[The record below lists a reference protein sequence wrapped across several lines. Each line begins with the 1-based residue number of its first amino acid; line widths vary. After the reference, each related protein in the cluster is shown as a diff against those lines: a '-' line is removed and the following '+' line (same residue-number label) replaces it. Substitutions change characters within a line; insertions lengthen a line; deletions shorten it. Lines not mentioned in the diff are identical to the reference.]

1 MSTPETYGRNRQ
13 SIADLEQDLYDIF
26 QDHPQCQFN
35 DSSEP
40 VIPGDA
46 LVDVLRTFSSSHNAA
61 ELMTRDEEE
70 QLTTLIASNP
80 GLQVT
85 PQVLMQF
92 IAMQTTIS
100 PRHTPEESPPP
111 SGAEADFDERGRSEE
126 RDYDDGMNS
135 RSSSRDS
142 NATYYRTSSRGP
154 PPPPKTPRDS
164 VFDTGRRQRTT
175 PLNNNQHIA
184 PSSWSRRPPP
194 SRRKSDAGHSRSA
207 SDSES
212 VTSPSSYNRT
222 PGRSRAP
229 SNPTSPTFSSPPLAK
244 SISSPPF
251 GATPSRPHSRA
262 QSQPQSHFASFE
274 STANDYYGSSP
285 ERELD
290 HRQIGL
296 MSPPPSD
303 ASFDDETPF
312 HEQISSLPMPRN
324 GDDSDSDDDIVAD
337 HLLGL
342 VMDRSAASSTV
353 SLDMQERIDAL
364 QRMNTDLGR
373 KLLEAERTLQNRL
386 ADHEQEL
393 EEMQSRLEEAR
404 SELSA
409 TKREEKELRSKE
421 RTNSTQIAALESEI
435 AKLQKSLDTARTSY
449 QSLQKQYQEQCSES
463 ERYRNTLRRRDQ
475 EIKDF
480 QEAANLQSLEAQ
492 KWAREQMTYE
502 ERIAIL
508 ESELVVAQQAQAQ
521 LDEQKQE
528 NMMLKETI
536 DRMRFDMDELR
547 NSAHS
552 LDKGGTGSGTAS
564 AHGSVSKSLGAELLS
579 KMKDGRWDMED
590 EEDEEEQSSIEM
602 DATPEED
609 ETESEDYVQTIIT
622 RTKRKVASRATKIET
637 LKIDEVKE
645 YSDTG
650 TQHEPDEFTSTTAVQ
665 TDAPPKILTASFSVQ
680 TEEPPVSTTSIQTE
694 LEPTPIPAV
703 VITVEREIQTDEW
716 QPEVSSSGQ
725 STEDEDDALA
735 SSSSTLL
742 PPTPRAQSEHLH
754 PHTHDLPP
762 AYDKVTGEDMAL
774 RVANETLKTWHPG
787 LKLPIEPLVGGIS
800 EDVVED
806 WKALKEELG
815 VECAAI
821 EKLVEESA
829 RAGPGQARSSRE
841 GRAGRRK
848 SGRFYNIYN
857 TYVYGGDPDSGSGS
871 GSIIGGQL
879 LICVGASALVA
890 FLMGQAMAPQYSIPG
905 GVTYYDRAA
914 WSSFNSMQAAGEGF
928 AGDSTTAVWSF
939 LGRLGG
945 MPRAPSGAGPHKVA
959 AVLTPEQP
967 ILPSPAPSF
976 FAVSPLLFSP
986 IPASHNTRPCCSTTP
1001 ALPCR
1006 LPRPVYMSIC
1016 ASPRYLSIERSML
1029 ILCPFIATP
1038 YVPYCPISLA
1048 ICQFRTSLSLAF
1060 VSPHHSGALGWLP
1073 SPTRCLYNACSLNS
1087 YRLPRF

>member
-1 MSTPETYGRNRQ
+1 MSRRRTRLYATDASSQPETYGRNRQ
-13 SIADLEQDLYDIF
+13 SIADLEQELYDIF

-35 DSSEP
+35 DSNEP

-46 LVDVLRTFSSSHNAA
+46 LVDVLRTFSQGHNAL

-70 QLTTLIASNP
+70 QLTSLIASNP

-85 PQVLMQF
+85 PQVLIQF
-92 IAMQTTIS
+92 IAMQTTVS
-100 PRHTPEESPPP
+100 PHHSPDDSPPQ
-111 SGAEADFDERGRSEE
+111 STTAADFDERGRSED
-126 RDYDDGMNS
+126 RDYDGMNS

-142 NATYYRTSSRGP
+142 TATYYRSSSRGP
-154 PPPPKTPRDS
+154 PPPPKTPFDS
-164 VFDTGRRQRTT
+164 GRRQRTT
-175 PLNNNQHIA
+175 PLNNNTA

-194 SRRKSDAGHSRSA
+194 SRRKSDAGHSRA
-207 SDSES
+207 LSDSES
-212 VTSPSSYNRT
+212 VSSSPTAYNRT

-229 SNPTSPTFSSPPLAK
+229 SNPTSPTFTSPPLAK

-251 GATPSRPHSRA
+251 GGPSRPHSRA
-262 QSQPQSHFASFE
+262 QSQPQSHFASFD
-274 STANDYYGSSP
+274 SAANDYYGSSP

-290 HRQIGL
+290 HRQTGL

-303 ASFDDETPF
+303 NSFDDEQPF
-312 HEQISSLPMPRN
+312 HEQISSLPMPRK
-324 GDDSDSDDDIVAD
+324 GSDSDSDDDDMVAD

-353 SLDMQERIDAL
+353 SLDMQERLDAL
-364 QRMNTDLGR
+364 QRLNTDLGR

-386 ADHEQEL
+386 AEHEQEL
-393 EEMQSRLEEAR
+393 EDMQSRLEEAR

-435 AKLQKSLDTARTSY
+435 AKLQKSLDTARASY
-449 QSLQKQYQEQCSES
+449 QSLQKQYQEQCAES
-463 ERYRNTLRRRDQ
+463 ERYRNNLRRRDQ

-480 QEAANLQSLEAQ
+480 QDAANLHAVEAQ
-492 KWAREQMTYE
+492 KWLREQATYE
-502 ERIAIL
+502 ERILVL
-508 ESELVVAQQAQAQ
+508 EGELNVAQQAQAQ

-552 LDKGGTGSGTAS
+552 LDKGGGSGTAS

-579 KMKDGRWDMED
+579 KMKDGKWDME
-590 EEDEEEQSSIEM
+590 EEEEEEEPHSVEIEV
-602 DATPEED
+602 TPEDD

-622 RTKRKVASRATKIET
+622 RTKRKVASRAKKIET
-637 LKIDEVKE
+637 FKIDEVKE

-650 TQHEPDEFTSTTAVQ
+650 TQHEPEEFTSTSAVQ
-665 TDAPPKILTASFSVQ
+665 TDPPPKILTTSFSVQ
-680 TEEPPVSTTSIQTE
+680 TEEPPVSTTSTQTDP
-694 LEPTPIPAV
+694 EPTPIPVV

-716 QPEVSSSGQ
+716 QPEASTSGQ
-725 STEDEDDALA
+725 TSEEDDDALA

-742 PPTPRAQSEHLH
+742 PPTPKAQPEHL
-754 PHTHDLPP
+754 HTHDLPP

-787 LKLPIEPLVGGIS
+787 LKLPIQPLVGGIS
-800 EDVVED
+800 EDAIED

-815 VECAAI
+815 VECTAI
-821 EKLVEESA
+821 DKIVEETT
-829 RAGPGQARSSRE
+829 RNNQARPSRDGKSS
-841 GRAGRRK
+841 RRK

-857 TYVYGGDPDSGSGS
+857 TYVYGDPDG
-871 GSIIGGQL
+871 GSIINGQL

-928 AGDSTTAVWSF
+928 TGDTTAVWSF

-945 MPRAPSGAGPHKVA
+945 GAA
-959 AVLTPEQP
+959 
-967 ILPSPAPSF
+967 
-976 FAVSPLLFSP
+976 
-986 IPASHNTRPCCSTTP
+986 
-1001 ALPCR
+1001 
-1006 LPRPVYMSIC
+1006 
-1016 ASPRYLSIERSML
+1016 
-1029 ILCPFIATP
+1029 
-1038 YVPYCPISLA
+1038 
-1048 ICQFRTSLSLAF
+1048 RTLR
-1060 VSPHHSGALGWLP
+1060 GW
-1073 SPTRCLYNACSLNS
+1073 PT
-1087 YRLPRF
+1087 